1 MKLCKYL
8 SADGL
13 FGLIRKGFEEIN
25 DFCSS
30 SRGIVLTDALM
41 SAFAMFS
48 LKDPSLLAFDQLRQT
63 DENLKSIYHIN
74 HVPSDTHMRTILM

>member
-1 MKLCKYL
+1 MKLRTHL

-25 DFCSS
+25 DFRSS

-48 LKDPSLLAFDQLRQT
+48 LKDQ
-63 DENLKSIYHIN
+63 
-74 HVPSDTHMRTILM
+74 M

>member
-1 MKLCKYL
+1 MKLRKYL

-13 FGLIRKGFEEIN
+13 FGLVRYGFKKIN
-25 DFCSS
+25 DFRSLDCE
-30 SRGIVLTDALM
+30 ILLTDALM

-48 LKDPSLLAFDQLRQT
+48 LKDPSLLAFDQRRQT

-74 HVPSDTHMRTILM
+74 HVPSLHYS